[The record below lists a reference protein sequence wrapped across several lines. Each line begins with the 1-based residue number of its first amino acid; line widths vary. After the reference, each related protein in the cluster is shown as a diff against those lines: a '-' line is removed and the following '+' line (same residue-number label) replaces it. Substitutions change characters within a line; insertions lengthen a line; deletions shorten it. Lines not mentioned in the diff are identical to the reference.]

1 MSVSNINPCCFQR
14 MNTRRA
20 IGQRKGGAV
29 ARDNQVPPQA
39 PFEGVFMLVNPAG
52 LTDAEVRAYLAQMEQ
67 TITMQDQA
75 MTDQVNR
82 QNV

>member
-1 MSVSNINPCCFQR
+1 MS
-14 MNTRRA
+14 A
-20 IGQRKGGAV
+20 
-29 ARDNQVPPQA
+29 
-39 PFEGVFMLVNPAG
+39 NPAG

-82 QNV
+82 RKCPERESTGLQYGW